1 MIYRATHTTMYMY
14 SEPVSICHTE
24 AHLCPREHESQTLL
38 EHELN
43 IVPVPDFLESRRD
56 YFGNEVSYFS
66 IHEPHE
72 TLTITA
78 TSVVEVE
85 DGESPE
91 ATLSPA
97 WESVRDQVRDRP
109 DGSLFDALPFSLAS
123 PQAPIAEPFAAYARS
138 CFPEGRAFLAAV
150 GELCGKICKE
160 FEYDPRATS
169 VTTPVDEVLQQRK
182 GVCQDFAHLMIACLR
197 SLGLPARYVS
207 GYLRS
212 GEKAIGAEA
221 SHAWVSVFCPVF
233 GWQDFDPTNN
243 VRPQGTHVT
252 LAWGREYLDVTPVK
266 GVALGGGEQIISVS
280 VEVLPA
286 PVAR

>member
-24 AHLCPREHESQTLL
+24 VHLCPREHASQTVL
-38 EHELN
+38 EHELE
-43 IVPVPDFLESRRD
+43 IVPAPDFLESRRD

-78 TSVVEVE
+78 RSTVEVE
-85 DGESPE
+85 GGEPPE

-97 WESVRDQVRDRP
+97 WETVRDQVGDHSEGP
-109 DGSLFDALPFSLAS
+109 LFDALPFALAS
-123 PQAPIAEPFAAYARS
+123 PQAPIAEAFAAYARS
-138 CFPEGRAFLAAV
+138 CFPNGRPFLAAV
-150 GELCGKICKE
+150 GELSSKICKE
-160 FEYDPRATS
+160 FDYDPRATS
-169 VTTPVDEVLQQRK
+169 VTTPVDEVLRQRK

-212 GEKAIGAEA
+212 GGQSVGAEA
-221 SHAWVSVFCPVF
+221 SHAWVSVYCPVF

-243 VRPQGTHVT
+243 VRPHGAHVT

-286 PVAR
+286 PVGA

>member
-24 AHLCPREHESQTLL
+24 VHLCPREHGSQTLL
-38 EHELN
+38 EHELD
-43 IVPVPDFLESRRD
+43 IVPAPDFLESRRD
-56 YFGNEVSYFS
+56 YFGNEVTYFS

-78 TSVVEVE
+78 TSVVEV
-85 DGESPE
+85 GECEPPE

-97 WESVRDQVRDRP
+97 WEAVREQMNSEP
-109 DGSLFDALPFSLAS
+109 EAATFDALPYSLAS
-123 PQAPIAEPFAAYARS
+123 PQAPIAEPFAEYARS
-138 CFPEGRAFLAAV
+138 CFPEGRAFLSGV
-150 GELCGKICKE
+150 SELCSKVCRE

-169 VTTPVDEVLQQRK
+169 VTTPVDEVLRQRK

-212 GEKAIGAEA
+212 GGTSVGAEA
-221 SHAWVSVFCPVF
+221 SHAWVSVYCPVF

-243 VRPQGTHVT
+243 VRPQGAHVT
-252 LAWGREYLDVTPVK
+252 LGWGREYLDVTPVK

-280 VEVLPA
+280 VEVVPA
-286 PVAR
+286 PATA